1 MKPIAMRCNEQQ
13 FEEIKPILE
22 KNGLSV
28 KYLDNFKICPYLV
41 NNISG
46 YRAISN
52 VVPSNKTSHKREIF
66 EEWDMNT
73 FLEYCDIKP
82 ELPKSFAI
90 KHKPCRLWFEYIN
103 WLNCKYE
110 SNYAGNARNTL
121 YGVNS
126 YGKADYFNRIEGF
139 ARDAVELTLEQW
151 DKIVNNQTK
160 QPMNKTVKGIDVLRI
175 HAIVCTE
182 WKNKI
187 VNDYLHRI
195 TVSGEIT
202 FTQEEI
208 NEGFKAA
215 KTASNSSEVITLLEE
230 VFGKQVKS
238 IDYDKIKTGSKVMLK
253 YTGDIC
259 GEHWNNC
266 IITEPFTV
274 VFYKT
279 EHYINNSNT
288 FYKQGT
294 CRSYCTFHQG
304 GKFVLFAANSNVD
317 YIVEVLEY

>member
-1 MKPIAMRCNEQQ
+1 MRCSQEQ

-28 KYLDNFKICPYLV
+28 EYLDNFKICPYLV

-46 YRAISN
+46 NRAISN
-52 VVPSNKTSHKREIF
+52 VVPSDKTSHKREIF

-90 KHKPCRLWFEYIN
+90 KHKPCRLWGEYIN

-110 SNYAGNARNTL
+110 SNYAGDARNIL

-126 YGKADYFNRIEGF
+126 YGKADYSNTIEGF

-253 YTGDIC
+253 HTSQHIGGIPSCYI
-259 GEHWNNC
+259 NK
-266 IITEPFTV
+266 PFDV

-279 EHYINNSNT
+279 PHLINKSNEFKAVGHYL
-288 FYKQGT
+288 
-294 CRSYCTFHQG
+294 SYCTFHQD
-304 GKFVLFAANSNVD
+304 GKFVLFGSDENVD
-317 YIVEVLEY
+317 FIAEVIEY

>member
-1 MKPIAMRCNEQQ
+1 MRCNEQQ

-28 KYLDNFKICPYLV
+28 QYLDNFKICPYLV

-52 VVPSNKTSHKREIF
+52 VLPSDKTRHIREIF

-82 ELPKSFAI
+82 EIIKLPKCFAI
-90 KHKPCRLWFEYIN
+90 RHKPCRLWDEYIN
-103 WLNCKYE
+103 WLNE
-110 SNYAGNARNTL
+110 NHNVNYRGDYKKMF

-126 YGKADYFNRIEGF
+126 IGNADILSTVSTFGEGT
-139 ARDAVELTLEQW
+139 VELTLEEW

-215 KTASNSSEVITLLEE
+215 KTASNSSEVIALLEE

-238 IDYDKIKTGSKVMLK
+238 IDYDKIKTGSKVMLRHTSQHIGGILSCYINK
-253 YTGDIC
+253 
-259 GEHWNNC
+259 
-266 IITEPFTV
+266 PFDV

-279 EHYINNSNT
+279 PHLINKSNE
-288 FYKQGT
+288 FKAVGAYP
-294 CRSYCTFHQG
+294 SYCTFHQD
-304 GKFVLFAANSNVD
+304 GKFVLFGSDENVD
-317 YIVEVLEY
+317 FIAEVIEY